1 MHVPSPSSL
10 ALANQC
16 LGPADTVICLHSST
30 GSQAQWKPL
39 VQALT
44 PRWQVLALDLYGHGR
59 SPVWPAEAP
68 NTLDVDAD
76 AVQQLLQGLDEGADD
91 AATAGEASPGVHLV
105 GHSYGA
111 AVALRVAMRRPR
123 LVRSL
128 TLYEPVVFGLLQA
141 DEGADAA
148 RHEIEDIARSVAGL
162 VKANALVEA
171 ARVFVGYWGGP
182 QAWLQMNPTQQA
194 TVIHRISTVP
204 RHFEAL
210 FAARWRTRQFA
221 RLQMPVLLM
230 QGSETRRSAAAVVQ
244 QLLQALPQARHCMV
258 EGAAH
263 LGPITHS
270 AAVRQV
276 MQQHLD
282 SGTAPARV
290 VPGCIIPPAGAI
302 PPAVALR
309 PQQQLADSRLQQLA
323 QPVNAISAVNAADA
337 DAAAAAVPAAA

>member
-59 SPVWPAEAP
+59 SPAWPADAP

-76 AVQQLLQGLDEGADD
+76 AVQQLLQGLDEAADD

-111 AVALRVAMRRPR
+111 AVALRVAMRRPQF
-123 LVRSL
+123 VRSL

-162 VKANALVEA
+162 VKANALAEA

-204 RHFEAL
+204 RHFDAL
-210 FAARWRTRQFA
+210 FAARWRARQFA
-221 RLQMPVLLM
+221 RLQMPALLM

-244 QLLQALPQARHCMV
+244 QLLQALPQAQHCVV

-263 LGPITHS
+263 LGPITHA

-282 SGTAPARV
+282 CGTAPARV
-290 VPGCIIPPAGAI
+290 LPGCVISPADAIRPPQ
-302 PPAVALR
+302 L
-309 PQQQLADSRLQQLA
+309 LADSRLQQLA
-323 QPVNAISAVNAADA
+323 QPLNAISAGNADA
-337 DAAAAAVPAAA
+337 DVAAAAAAVPAAA